1 MSYWCAKTH
10 RYCCILVL
18 TVAFSLILPETKV
31 GGGGGGGWKVQ
42 KQNLKYEH

>member
-18 TVAFSLILPETKV
+18 IVAFSLILPILPETEV
-31 GGGGGGGWKVQ
+31 GGGGGSTEAK
-42 KQNLKYEH
+42 LEI